1 MSKSG
6 GEIAVKIVLCVL
18 LSGVI
23 LFLGLFAGLIVSFS
37 GGALFYAPLVLVAAA
52 VLVVFLAFFMFL
64 PERHRRKLFI
74 SLLSIVVLGGL
85 TTAVYELREAYHNRI
100 PVVSDQE
107 VNMEPYRPFADTG
120 KLAVL
125 PEPSKLTI
133 TKDLPRLDGATALY
147 PLYAAFAQAVYPRQD
162 YDLYE
167 SEVMVNT
174 TPVAYKNLIEGR
186 ADLIFAAAP
195 SEGQK
200 AAARKQGKELKF
212 TPIGR
217 EAFVFFVN
225 ASNPVTGLTT
235 EQIRGIYS
243 GELTRWSDFGG
254 NDARIRAFQRPE
266 DSGSQ
271 TMLERVMDGRE
282 LAKPPEE
289 NVASGMGGIISRTAD
304 YRNYKNALGYSF
316 LFYATEMVKNGNIRL
331 LDIDGVKP
339 ERATIANGEYPF
351 AAEFYAVTAGS
362 DNPNV
367 EKLIE
372 WIRSPQ
378 GQYLVEQTGYTP
390 LAP

>member
-1 MSKSG
+1 MNKSV
-6 GEIAVKIVLCVL
+6 GELAAKIVLCVL
-18 LSGVI
+18 LSSVI
-23 LFLGLFAGLIVSFS
+23 LFLGFVASLIVSLA

-52 VLVVFLAFFMFL
+52 VLVVFLAFLMFL
-64 PERHRRKLFI
+64 PKRHRRKLYF
-74 SLLSIVVLGGL
+74 SLLAVVILVSL
-85 TTAVYELREAYHNRI
+85 TTAGYEIRQAYHQRI

-107 VNMEPYRPFADTG
+107 VDMWPYRPFADTG

-125 PEPSKLTI
+125 PEPSQLTL
-133 TKDLPRLDGATALY
+133 TEDLPRLDGATALY
-147 PLYAAFAQAVYPRQD
+147 PLYAAFAQAVYPRQE
-162 YDLYE
+162 YDLYD

-186 ADLIFAAAP
+186 ADIIFAAAP
-195 SEGQK
+195 SEGQI
-200 AAARKQGKELKF
+200 AAARKLGKELKL

-243 GELTRWSDFGG
+243 GEITRWSEVGG
-254 NDARIRAFQRPE
+254 RNERIRAFQRPE

-271 TMLERVMDGRE
+271 TMLIRVMDGRE
-282 LAKPPEE
+282 LATPPKE

-316 LFYATEMVKNGNIRL
+316 LYYATEMVNNGNIRL
-331 LDIDGVKP
+331 LAIDGVKP
-339 ERATIANGEYPF
+339 ERATIASGEYPF
-351 AAEFYAVTAGS
+351 AAEFYAVTTGS

-367 EKLIE
+367 ERLIE
-372 WIRSPQ
+372 WIQSSQ

-390 LAP
+390 LVP

>member
-52 VLVVFLAFFMFL
+52 VLVVFLAFLMFL

-243 GELTRWSDFGG
+243 GELTRWSDVGG
-254 NDARIRAFQRPE
+254 SDAQIRAFQRPD

-316 LFYATEMVKNGNIRL
+316 LFYATEMVRNGNIRL

>member
-1 MSKSG
+1 MSRQSG
-6 GEIAVKIVLCVL
+6 ELVVKIVLCVF

-23 LFLGLFAGLIVSFS
+23 LFFGFFAGLFVSLS
-37 GGALFYAPLVLVAAA
+37 GGAMFYTPLVLAASA
-52 VLVVFLAFFMFL
+52 VMVVFLAFFMFL
-64 PERHRRKLFI
+64 PERHRRKLYV
-74 SLLSIVVLGGL
+74 LLFFVVVLGGL
-85 TTAVYELREAYHNRI
+85 TTVVYELREAYHNSI
-100 PVVSDQE
+100 PVVSDHE

-125 PEPSKLTI
+125 PEPSKLTM

-147 PLYAAFAQAVYPRQD
+147 PLYAAFAQAVYPRQE
-162 YDLYE
+162 YDLYQ

-174 TPVAYKNLIEGR
+174 TPEAYKNLIEGR
-186 ADLIFAAAP
+186 ADIIFAAAP

-200 AAARKQGKELKF
+200 AAARKQGKELKL

-243 GELTRWSDFGG
+243 GEITRWNVVGG
-254 NDARIRAFQRPE
+254 GDARIRAFQRPK

-271 TMLERVMDGRE
+271 TMLVRVMDGRE
-282 LAKPPEE
+282 LAEPLKED
-289 NVASGMGGIISRTAD
+289 VASGMGGIISRTAD

-339 ERATIANGEYPF
+339 DRTTIASGKYPF

-367 EKLIE
+367 EQLIE
-372 WIRSPQ
+372 WILSPQ
-378 GQYLVEQTGYTP
+378 GQYIVEQTGYTP
-390 LAP
+390 VSP

>member
-1 MSKSG
+1 MSKRG
-6 GEIAVKIVLCVL
+6 GELAVKIILYLL

-23 LFLGLFAGLIVSFS
+23 LVVGFFAGVIVSLS
-37 GGALFYAPLVLVAAA
+37 GGAIFYAPLVLAVSAAG
-52 VLVVFLAFFMFL
+52 VVFLALFLFL
-64 PERHRRKLFI
+64 PRRHRRKLYMT
-74 SLLSIVVLGGL
+74 LLVVVILGGL
-85 TTAVYELREAYHNRI
+85 TTAAYETREAYRNRI

-107 VNMEPYRPFADTG
+107 VNMEPYQPFGDTG

-125 PEPSKLTI
+125 PEPSELTFL
-133 TKDLPRLDGATALY
+133 KELPRLDGATALY
-147 PLYAAFAQAVYPRQD
+147 PLYAAFAQAVYPRQE
-162 YDLYE
+162 YDLYQ

-174 TPVAYKNLIEGR
+174 TPVAYKNLIEGQ
-186 ADLIFAAAP
+186 ADIIFVAAP

-235 EQIRGIYS
+235 EQIRSIYS
-243 GELTRWSDFGG
+243 GEITRWSEVGGG
-254 NDARIRAFQRPE
+254 NERIRAFQRPE

-271 TMLERVMDGRE
+271 TMLERVMDGLG
-282 LAKPPEE
+282 LAEPPKED
-289 NVASGMGGIISRTAD
+289 VATGMGGIISRTAD

-316 LFYATEMVKNGNIRL
+316 LFYATEMVRNGNIRL

-339 ERATIANGEYPF
+339 ERSTIASGEYPF

-367 EKLIE
+367 EQLIE
-372 WIRSPQ
+372 WILSPQ

-390 LAP
+390 ISP

>member
-1 MSKSG
+1 MNKSV
-6 GEIAVKIVLCVL
+6 GELAAKIVLCVL
-18 LSGVI
+18 LSSVI
-23 LFLGLFAGLIVSFS
+23 LFLGFVASLIVSLA

-52 VLVVFLAFFMFL
+52 VLVVFLAFLMFL
-64 PERHRRKLFI
+64 PKRHRRKLYF
-74 SLLSIVVLGGL
+74 SLLAVVILVSL
-85 TTAVYELREAYHNRI
+85 TTAGYEIRQAYHQRI

-107 VNMEPYRPFADTG
+107 VDMWPYRPFADTG
-120 KLAVL
+120 NLAVL
-125 PEPSKLTI
+125 PEPSQLTL
-133 TKDLPRLDGATALY
+133 TEDLPRLDGATALY
-147 PLYAAFAQAVYPRQD
+147 PLYAAFAQAVYPRQE
-162 YDLYE
+162 YDLYD

-186 ADLIFAAAP
+186 ADIIFAAAP
-195 SEGQK
+195 SEGQI
-200 AAARKQGKELKF
+200 AAARKQGKELKL

-235 EQIRGIYS
+235 EQIRRIYS
-243 GELTRWSDFGG
+243 GEITRWSEVGG
-254 NDARIRAFQRPE
+254 RNERIRAFQRPE

-271 TMLERVMDGRE
+271 TMLIRVMDGRE
-282 LAKPPEE
+282 LATPPKE

-316 LFYATEMVKNGNIRL
+316 LYYATEMVNNGNIRL
-331 LDIDGVKP
+331 LTIDGVKP
-339 ERATIANGEYPF
+339 ERATIASGEYPF

-367 EKLIE
+367 ERLIE
-372 WIRSPQ
+372 WIQSSQ

-390 LAP
+390 LVP

>member
-1 MSKSG
+1 MNKSVG
-6 GEIAVKIVLCVL
+6 DIAVRIVLFIL

-23 LFLGLFAGLIVSFS
+23 LFTGFVAGIIVSFS
-37 GGALFYAPLVLVAAA
+37 GGAVFYTPLVLVAAG
-52 VLVVFLAFFMFL
+52 VLVVFLAFLMFL
-64 PERHRRKLFI
+64 PKRHRRKLYF
-74 SLLSIVVLGGL
+74 SLLAVVILGGL
-85 TTAVYELREAYHNRI
+85 TTAGYEIRKAYHNSI

-107 VNMEPYRPFADTG
+107 VDMRLYQPFADKG

-125 PEPSKLTI
+125 PEPSQLTL
-133 TKDLPRLDGATALY
+133 TEDLPRLDGATALY

-162 YDLYE
+162 YDLHD

-186 ADLIFAAAP
+186 ADMIFAAAP
-195 SEGQK
+195 SEGQI
-200 AAARKQGKELKF
+200 AAARKQGKEFKL

-243 GELTRWSDFGG
+243 GEITRWSEVGG
-254 NDARIRAFQRPE
+254 DDTPIRAFQRPE

-271 TMLERVMDGRE
+271 TMLIRVMDGRE
-282 LAKPPEE
+282 LATPPKE

-316 LFYATEMVKNGNIRL
+316 LYYATEMVKNGNIRL
-331 LDIDGVKP
+331 LAIDGVKP
-339 ERATIANGEYPF
+339 ERATIASGEYPF
-351 AAEFYAVTAGS
+351 AAEFYVVTAGS

-367 EKLIE
+367 EKLID
-372 WIRSPQ
+372 WIQSSQ

-390 LAP
+390 LVP

>member
-1 MSKSG
+1 MNKSV
-6 GEIAVKIVLCVL
+6 GELVAKIVLCVL

-23 LFLGLFAGLIVSFS
+23 LFLGFFASLIVSLA
-37 GGALFYAPLVLVAAA
+37 GGALFYAPLVLVVAA
-52 VLVVFLAFFMFL
+52 VLVVSLAFLMFL
-64 PERHRRKLFI
+64 PKRHRRKLYF
-74 SLLSIVVLGGL
+74 SLLAVVILGGL
-85 TTAVYELREAYHNRI
+85 TTAGYEIRQAYHQRI

-107 VNMEPYRPFADTG
+107 VDMWPYRPFADTG

-125 PEPSKLTI
+125 PEPSQLTL
-133 TKDLPRLDGATALY
+133 TEDLPRLDGATALY
-147 PLYAAFAQAVYPRQD
+147 PLYAAFAQAVYPRQE
-162 YDLYE
+162 YDLYD

-186 ADLIFAAAP
+186 ADIIFAAAP
-195 SEGQK
+195 SEGQI
-200 AAARKQGKELKF
+200 AAARKQGKELKL

-243 GELTRWSDFGG
+243 GEITRWSEVGG
-254 NDARIRAFQRPE
+254 RNERIRAFQRPE

-271 TMLERVMDGRE
+271 TMLIRVMDGRE
-282 LAKPPEE
+282 LATPPKE

-316 LFYATEMVKNGNIRL
+316 LYYATEMVNNGNIRL
-331 LDIDGVKP
+331 LAIDGVKP
-339 ERATIANGEYPF
+339 ERATIASGEYPF

-367 EKLIE
+367 ERLIE
-372 WIRSPQ
+372 WIQSSQ

-390 LAP
+390 LVP

>member
-1 MSKSG
+1 MSRQG
-6 GEIAVKIVLCVL
+6 GELVAKIVLCVL

-37 GGALFYAPLVLVAAA
+37 GGAIFYAPLVLVAAV
-52 VLVVFLAFFMFL
+52 VLVGFLAFFIFL
-64 PERHRRKLFI
+64 PIRHRRKLYASMLAI
-74 SLLSIVVLGGL
+74 LILGGL
-85 TTAVYELREAYHNRI
+85 TTAVYELREAYHNSI
-100 PVVSDQE
+100 PVVRDQE
-107 VNMEPYRPFADTG
+107 VNMEPYRPFGDTG

-125 PEPSKLTI
+125 REPSKLTI
-133 TKDLPRLDGATALY
+133 AKDLPRLDGATALY
-147 PLYAAFAQAVYPRQD
+147 PLYAAFAQAVYPRQE
-162 YDLYE
+162 YDLYQ

-174 TPVAYKNLIEGR
+174 TPEAYKNLIEGR
-186 ADLIFAAAP
+186 ADIIFVAAP

-225 ASNPVTGLTT
+225 ASNPVSGLTT

-243 GELTRWSDFGG
+243 GEITRWGEVGG
-254 NDARIRAFQRPE
+254 GDGSIRAFQRPE

-271 TMLERVMDGRE
+271 TMLVRVMDGRE

-316 LFYATEMVKNGNIRL
+316 LFYATEMVRNGNIRL
-331 LDIDGVKP
+331 LDIDGVRP
-339 ERATIANGEYPF
+339 ERTTIASGEYPF

-372 WIRSPQ
+372 WILSPQ

-390 LAP
+390 VSP

>member
-1 MSKSG
+1 MSRQSG
-6 GEIAVKIVLCVL
+6 ELVVKIVLYVL
-18 LSGVI
+18 LSGVV
-23 LFLGLFAGLIVSFS
+23 LFLGFFAGLIVSFS
-37 GGALFYAPLVLVAAA
+37 GGAKFYTPLVLAASA
-52 VLVVFLAFFMFL
+52 VLVIFLAFFMFL
-64 PERHRRKLFI
+64 PERHRRKLYV

-85 TTAVYELREAYHNRI
+85 TTAVYELREAYHNSI

-120 KLAVL
+120 RLALL
-125 PEPSKLTI
+125 PEPSKLTM

-147 PLYAAFAQAVYPRQD
+147 PLYAAFAQAVYPRQE
-162 YDLYE
+162 YDLYQ

-186 ADLIFAAAP
+186 ADIIFVAAP

-225 ASNPVTGLTT
+225 ASNPVSGLTT

-243 GELTRWSDFGG
+243 GEITRWSEVGG
-254 NDARIRAFQRPE
+254 GDARIRAFQRPE

-271 TMLERVMDGRE
+271 TMLVRVMDGRE
-282 LAKPPEE
+282 LAEPPKED
-289 NVASGMGGIISRTAD
+289 VASGMGGIISRTAD

-339 ERATIANGEYPF
+339 DRATIASGEYPF

-367 EKLIE
+367 ERLIE
-372 WIRSPQ
+372 WILSPQ

-390 LAP
+390 VSP

>member
-52 VLVVFLAFFMFL
+52 VLVVFLAFLMFL

-243 GELTRWSDFGG
+243 GELTRWSDVGG

-282 LAKPPEE
+282 LAKPPKE

>member
-1 MSKSG
+1 MSKQG
-6 GEIAVKIVLCVL
+6 GELVGKIVLFVL

-23 LFLGLFAGLIVSFS
+23 LFLGFFAGLIVSFS
-37 GGALFYAPLVLVAAA
+37 GGAIFYAPLVLVATA
-52 VLVVFLAFFMFL
+52 VLVLFLAFFLFL
-64 PERHRRKLFI
+64 PTRHRRKLYV
-74 SLLSIVVLGGL
+74 SLLAVVVLGGL
-85 TTAVYELREAYHNRI
+85 TTAGYELREAYHNRI
-100 PVVSDQE
+100 PVLSDQE
-107 VNMEPYRPFADTG
+107 VNMEPYRPFEDTG
-120 KLAVL
+120 KLALL

-147 PLYAAFAQAVYPRQD
+147 PLYAAFAQAVYPRQE
-162 YDLYE
+162 YDLYQ

-186 ADLIFAAAP
+186 ADLIFVAAP

-225 ASNPVTGLTT
+225 ASNPVTELTT

-243 GELTRWSDFGG
+243 GEITRWSEVGGEGG
-254 NDARIRAFQRPE
+254 NIRAFQRPE

-271 TMLERVMDGRE
+271 SMLVRVMDGRE
-282 LAKPPEE
+282 LAKPPKEDVE
-289 NVASGMGGIISRTAD
+289 SGMGGIISRTAD

-316 LFYATEMVKNGNIRL
+316 LFYATEMVRNGNICL
-331 LDIDGVKP
+331 LSIDGVKP
-339 ERATIANGEYPF
+339 ERATIASGEYPL

-367 EKLIE
+367 EKLID
-372 WIRSPQ
+372 WILSPQ

-390 LAP
+390 LSP